1 MAEQGLKATALE
13 QPLIPG
19 RAGSDKD
26 SQHEVEPTRVEP
38 PDGGAWAWLVMSACF
53 LVNGIIFGIIN
64 TFGILFVELKK
75 EMVANGVEDAS
86 AKCSLVGSLTIGT
99 TFFLSFLVGIL
110 SDKIGLRATAVLGSC
125 LATTGM
131 GLSAL
136 VGYKQVEILYLT
148 YGIMFGAGASLVY
161 TPSLTI
167 LGHYFKKRMGI
178 VNGIVTAG
186 SSIFTIGLS
195 FVNQY
200 ILEHHGLEP
209 CLQLLA
215 SLTSILIICSF
226 TFTPLLPPAPPPAV
240 QNASAFKRLLE
251 KVVYLDNWR
260 NKRFVIWT
268 LAIPL
273 ALFGYFVPYVHLPQF
288 ARNIPLDE
296 DEERNGEKAA
306 SLIMMIGISGGIGRI
321 ISGIIADL
329 PSIKRN
335 GNRIILQ
342 QVSFVSIG
350 LCTMLLVVAPHFG
363 GNVYEAMMVFCLI
376 MGVFDGC
383 FITMLG
389 PIAFDIC
396 GPAGAGQAI
405 GFLLG
410 LCSLPLTVGPPVAG
424 FFYDQFST
432 YTGAFLGAGVPPI
445 VGAVAMCAIRCFPDR
460 EEKEVQD
467 ADGKL
472 LKVSETKDTMVENA

>member
-1 MAEQGLKATALE
+1 MG
-13 QPLIPG
+13 
-19 RAGSDKD
+19 
-26 SQHEVEPTRVEP
+26 
-38 PDGGAWAWLVMSACF
+38 
-53 LVNGIIFGIIN
+53 
-64 TFGILFVELKK
+64 
-75 EMVANGVEDAS
+75 
-86 AKCSLVGSLTIGT
+86 
-99 TFFLSFLVGIL
+99 
-110 SDKIGLRATAVLGSC
+110 VLGAC

-186 SSIFTIGLS
+186 SSIFTIVLS

-215 SLTSILIICSF
+215 SLTAILILCSF

-240 QNASAFKRLLE
+240 ENASAFKRLLE

-273 ALFGYFVPYVHLPQF
+273 ALFGYFVPYVHLPEF

-296 DEERNGEKAA
+296 DEEKNGEKAA

-321 ISGIIADL
+321 LSGIIADL

-350 LCTMLLVVAPHFG
+350 LCTMLLVVAPQFG

-410 LCSLPLTVGPPVAG
+410 LCSLPLTIGPPVAG

-445 VGAVAMCAIRCFPDR
+445 VGAIAMCHQMLSR
-460 EEKEVQD
+460 
-467 ADGKL
+467 
-472 LKVSETKDTMVENA
+472 

>member
-1 MAEQGLKATALE
+1 MG
-13 QPLIPG
+13 IPG
-19 RAGSDKD
+19 RGSDKD
-26 SQHEVEPTRVEP
+26 SQHEANSKVEP

-86 AKCSLVGSLTIGT
+86 AKCSLVG
-99 TFFLSFLVGIL
+99 IL
-110 SDKIGLRATAVLGSC
+110 SDKIGLRATAVVGSC

-200 ILEHHGLEP
+200 ILKRHGLEP

-215 SLTSILIICSF
+215 SLTLCSF
-226 TFTPLLPPAPPPAV
+226 TFIPLLPPAPPPAV

-268 LAIPL
+268 LAI
-273 ALFGYFVPYVHLPQF
+273 
-288 ARNIPLDE
+288 
-296 DEERNGEKAA
+296 
-306 SLIMMIGISGGIGRI
+306 
-321 ISGIIADL
+321 
-329 PSIKRN
+329 
-335 GNRIILQ
+335 
-342 QVSFVSIG
+342 
-350 LCTMLLVVAPHFG
+350 
-363 GNVYEAMMVFCLI
+363 
-376 MGVFDGC
+376 
-383 FITMLG
+383 
-389 PIAFDIC
+389 
-396 GPAGAGQAI
+396 
-405 GFLLG
+405 
-410 LCSLPLTVGPPVAG
+410 
-424 FFYDQFST
+424 
-432 YTGAFLGAGVPPI
+432 
-445 VGAVAMCAIRCFPDR
+445 
-460 EEKEVQD
+460 
-467 ADGKL
+467 
-472 LKVSETKDTMVENA
+472 